1 MFCTPALFLCK
12 AWIPLLCRAFCH
24 LSAVQLQPASRRVQK
39 QERGTCPSLMIAAT
53 CGVILRQPCR
63 PTPRYRHA
71 HAAIIA
77 LWQQRARRCHCYII
91 TLPGNSVWQDLD
103 FKHVEGKREGSEGD
117 SSGCRS
123 ERDEEGSTLKAAS
136 LFYFDILTRKIS
148 AP

>member
-1 MFCTPALFLCK
+1 MHSCTVYLQSVDTSSLPCVL
-12 AWIPLLCRAFCH
+12 PLERCATAACEQ
-24 LSAVQLQPASRRVQK
+24 ACK
-39 QERGTCPSLMIAAT
+39 QERGTCPALMIAAT